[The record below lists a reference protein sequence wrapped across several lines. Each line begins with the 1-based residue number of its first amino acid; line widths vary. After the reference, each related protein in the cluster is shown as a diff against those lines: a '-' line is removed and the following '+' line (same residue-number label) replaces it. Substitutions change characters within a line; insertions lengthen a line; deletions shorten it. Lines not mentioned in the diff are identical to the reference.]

1 MGNLKLEMTEYSQWI
16 YGLGGYAYPG
26 GDDDDRGGDGGG
38 NGGGNLEATLS
49 YQLRKRHLW

>member
-1 MGNLKLEMTEYSQWI
+1 MGNLKLEMTEYSQRI

-49 YQLRKRHLW
+49 YQLRKRHF